1 MDQRRFAHE
10 MARQYRD
17 EIVQVARDLV
27 RIPSANTPPTG
38 VEGRCQ
44 AYMAAYLRRAGLP
57 AELYELDSVP
67 GLTQHPA
74 FWPGRDYHG
83 RPNLSSRRPGRGGGR
98 SLLLNGH
105 CDTVPLG
112 ESAWTYDPYAGEIH
126 AGRLYGLG
134 SIDMKGPLGALLVL
148 YKALAEQDVTLKGTL
163 AFESVVDEEL
173 AGVNATI
180 AGRLRDGPMDGAVI
194 AEGTDLRLYPAA
206 RGLLSAHLFFKSD
219 AATWLE
225 LGKARA
231 GDARADVIEQV
242 GLVLSHLADLQAR
255 RRRHPV
261 HPLYQTYPEPAPA
274 QVTKV
279 YVGGWGTQVPNTVP
293 AEGRIELMLQTLP
306 GEERASALQ
315 DQEDWLAGVVAA
327 NRAAFGTRPETVH
340 FLRWMPGTAMDP
352 AHPLVTTLAGC
363 VAAVSGQAPAVMGA
377 PFACDL
383 YALQQLFGMPALV
396 FGPHGANAHGAD
408 EYLDLDSL
416 CTFWEGLLL
425 FVLDWCGVA

>member
-1 MDQRRFAHE
+1 MDQRRFARE

-38 VEGRCQ
+38 VERACQ
-44 AYMAAYLRRAGLP
+44 EYIAGYLGRAGLP

-67 GLTQHPA
+67 GLAEHPA
-74 FWPGRDYHG
+74 FWPGRDYRG
-83 RPNLSSRRPGRGGGR
+83 RPNLTSRRPGSGGGK
-98 SLLLNGH
+98 SLLLTGH

-112 ESAWTYDPYAGEIH
+112 ESAWTHDPYAGEIR

-134 SIDMKGPLGALLVL
+134 SIDMKGPLGAMLVL
-148 YKALAEQDVTLKGTL
+148 YKALAEQGVALGGAL

-173 AGVNATI
+173 AGVNSTI

-194 AEGTDLRLYPAA
+194 AEGTDLRIYPGA
-206 RGLLSAHLFFKSD
+206 RGLLSSHFFFKSG

-225 LGKARA
+225 LGKAGA
-231 GDARADVIEQV
+231 GDQRADVVEQV
-242 GLVLSHLADLQAR
+242 GLVLSHLDDLNAR
-255 RRRHPV
+255 RRLHAV
-261 HPLYQTYPEPAPA
+261 HPLYSTYPEPAPA
-274 QVTKV
+274 QVTKI
-279 YVGGWGTQVPNTVP
+279 YVGGWGTRLPNTVP
-293 AEGRIELMLQTLP
+293 AEGRVEIMLQTLP
-306 GEERASALQ
+306 GEERASALR
-315 DQEDWLAGVVAA
+315 DQEEWLAGVIEGH
-327 NRAAFGTRPETVH
+327 RDAFGTRPETVH

-363 VAAVSGQAPAVMGA
+363 IQEVSGQPAAVTGA

-383 YALQQLFGMPALV
+383 YALQQIFGMPALV
-396 FGPHGANAHGAD
+396 FGPHGGNAHGAD

-416 CTFWEGLLL
+416 LAFWESLLL
-425 FVLDWCGVA
+425 FVMDWCGVA